1 MQQPLTEET
10 GKALVLAMRDLTE
23 AIKRGSVLNVS
34 APDGAYVARSVL
46 GVLMLRLRKTS
57 GHGRPEGARKNDTPR
72 NRKNGRE
79 SCLVGAG

>member
-10 GKALVLAMRDLTE
+10 GKALVLAMRDLTG

-46 GVLMLRLRKTS
+46 GGPDAAIAENKR
-57 GHGRPEGARKNDTPR
+57 ARTARRSSK
-72 NRKNGRE
+72 K
-79 SCLVGAG
+79 